1 MNNQN
6 SIDLIIARAK
16 ELISQIP
23 IGTDFDW
30 RGLFGDE
37 EWEEIGRA
45 RRPQTAGD
53 ILAKAFCEN
62 ADPVIE
68 FVRVGR
74 NPRRSVFRKI
84 REVGRGDHA

>member
-37 EWEEIGRA
+37 EWERNSRDFNAQTLGGKL
-45 RRPQTAGD
+45 RRSFTED
-53 ILAKAFCEN
+53 D
-62 ADPVIE
+62 DPVIQ
-68 FVRVGR
+68 FLRVGT
-74 NPRRSVFRKI
+74 PRRSIFRKI
-84 REVGRGDHA
+84 KEVGRGDHA